1 MQQVQNETNKFI
13 FLISQ
18 LQDQYGK
25 VYRVFLGTRVNIF
38 VCSSTEGYEKIMSS
52 SKQIT
57 KGKDYYFMMPWL
69 GTGLLTSTG
78 NKWHTRRKMLTPAFH
93 FRWIFLLTNLR
104 LKIFCFKIQN
114 SFRILEDF
122 LNVMNTHCHKL
133 CDSILEPLA
142 ENGQEFN
149 VFPIVMLWQ
158 QYI

>member
-1 MQQVQNETNKFI
+1 MKHVQIEINN
-13 FLISQ
+13 FLTTLNLQ

-25 VYRVFLGTRVNIF
+25 VYRLFLGTRVNIF

-93 FRWIFLLTNLR
+93 FRWIFLFRNFI
-104 LKIFCFKIQN
+104 KCFKVWN
-114 SFRILEDF
+114 SLRILEDF
-122 LNVMNTHCHKL
+122 LDVMNTHCHKL

-142 ENGQEFN
+142 KSGQEFN
-149 VFPIVMLWQ
+149 VFPIVILWQ
-158 QYI
+158 QH

>member
-1 MQQVQNETNKFI
+1 MKHVQIEINN
-13 FLISQ
+13 FLTTLNLQ

-25 VYRVFLGTRVNIF
+25 VYRLFLGTRVNIF

-93 FRWIFLLTNLR
+93 FRWIFLFRNFISV
-104 LKIFCFKIQN
+104 LKFETLLGSWRTSLMWWIHIVIN
-114 SFRILEDF
+114 S
-122 LNVMNTHCHKL
+122 VT
-133 CDSILEPLA
+133 
-142 ENGQEFN
+142 
-149 VFPIVMLWQ
+149 VFWSHWQ
-158 QYI
+158 KMVKNSMFFQL